1 MLGKSQ
7 YYNRSIRKVVV
18 AFGTIFNDI
27 QIQRTSKDGATN
39 FEIFKVPLT
48 YGSKERW
55 LTAIESDP
63 TLTKSIAVSVPRI
76 SFELTGMSYD
86 NSRKQQSL
94 LKNFSKTASG
104 HLESQYVPVP
114 YDFNFSMS
122 IFVRNTEDGTQIVEQ
137 ILPFF
142 KPDFTVTVN
151 MIPSMDQKYDMPII
165 LNSVNTTTD
174 YEGGLSDGT
183 TRLIVWDLEFT
194 VKSYLWPNVTGNTS
208 IIGAF
213 SATTGRY
220 GTANTNIFID
230 NQKRDAQKV
239 YVNYSTG
246 NNYYTTGETIRID
259 RNGTNEIT
267 GKVIYFSN
275 TSSGVL
281 IVGELTDLLKVN
293 DVVVGDFTK
302 ASYTV
307 TEIDMSPVKAV
318 SIVTRA
324 VPRNAQYDDDFG
336 FLSEIAE
343 WPEQYVEDRYVPF
356 GDSTLFGSD
365 TIIYTADRE

>member
-18 AFGTIFNDI
+18 AFGTIFNDL

-94 LKNFSKTASG
+94 LKNFSKNSNG
-104 HLESQYVPVP
+104 RLESQYVPVP

-165 LNSVNTTTD
+165 LNSVNMTTD

-194 VKSYLWPNVTGNTS
+194 VKSYLWPNITGNTS

-213 SATTGRY
+213 SPITGRY

-246 NNYYTTGETIRID
+246 NNYFSTGETIRVN

-267 GKVIYFSN
+267 GKVVYFSN
-275 TSSGVL
+275 TVSGILVL
-281 IVGELTDLLKVN
+281 SDLNKLVSAN
-293 DVVVGDFTK
+293 DVVTGDYSHAKYKVTSTENSK
-302 ASYTV
+302 VLASR
-307 TEIDMSPVKAV
+307 
-318 SIVTRA
+318 IVVQA
-324 VPRNAQYDDDFG
+324 DPLNSAPDDQFG
-336 FLSEIAE
+336 F
-343 WPEQYVEDRYVPF
+343 
-356 GDSTLFGSD
+356 TD
-365 TIIYTADRE
+365 TITNWPNTLT